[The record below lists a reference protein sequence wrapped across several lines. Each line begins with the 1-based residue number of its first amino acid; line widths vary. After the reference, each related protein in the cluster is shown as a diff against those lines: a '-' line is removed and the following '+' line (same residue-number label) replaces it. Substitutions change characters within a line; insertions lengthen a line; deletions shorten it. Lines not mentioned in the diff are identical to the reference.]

1 LQEQTDIA
9 ELLPIIVIA
18 LRLESL
24 DIMQARPFMITIVKE
39 KYIIGTVRLASIM
52 LCM

>member
-18 LRLESL
+18 LRFESL
-24 DIMQARPFMITIVKE
+24 DIMQAGPFMITIVKE
-39 KYIIGTVRLASIM
+39 NTLLELYDLQA
-52 LCM
+52 